1 MDYSIRPLRP
11 DDLDALSRF
20 LTSGFG
26 AEPGADFAAPE
37 VLRWK
42 FLDPAAAD
50 SQPRSWI
57 AVDDSGAIV
66 GHVGICLTAFE
77 SSSIAE
83 PDHRVGA
90 LHMIDWLGSKT
101 HRGVGATLMRT
112 AHRAA
117 PVQFGLGGS
126 DAGRSVIKGGG
137 YQPMP
142 PVFVHRRALRPF
154 RWFRRGG
161 NPSPGQ
167 LARLAREWLRPKPK
181 RPAVGLELQRVES
194 FGPEIEGVAHRAREA
209 MILTTRSADRLNGF
223 LRFPRQAF
231 SGFLL
236 RGPRGGV
243 RGFAVLNLIPPPEGG
258 PVVGKI
264 VDCLVDEPAP
274 APWRSAFLL
283 LSDELFRQG
292 ADLAEAYSSAPWT
305 AEALRLAGLPSR
317 HPLEFSLRDREG
329 RIPGDLP
336 FYLTPIEADYAH
348 T

>member
-1 MDYSIRPLRP
+1 MDYSIRPSRP

-42 FLDPAAAD
+42 FLDPAEAD
-50 SQPRSWI
+50 SQPRSWV
-57 AVDDSGAIV
+57 AADDSGAIV

-77 SSSIAE
+77 SSAIAE

-101 HRGVGATLMRT
+101 HRGVGAGLMRK
-112 AHRAA
+112 AHGAA

-142 PVFVHRRALRPF
+142 SVFVHRRALRPF
-154 RWFRRGG
+154 RWFRRSG

-167 LARLAREWLRPKPK
+167 VARLAREWIRPKPK
-181 RPAVGLELQRVES
+181 HPAVGLELQRVES
-194 FGPEIEGVAHRAREA
+194 FGVEIERVANRARKA
-209 MILTTRSADRLNGF
+209 MILTTRSADRLNRF
-223 LRFPRQAF
+223 LRFPRPAF

-236 RGPRGGV
+236 RDPRGDV
-243 RGFAVLNLIPPPEGG
+243 RGFALLNLVTTSESG

-264 VDCLVDEPAP
+264 VDCLVDEPSP
-274 APWRSAFLL
+274 ALWRSAFVL
-283 LSDELFRQG
+283 LSDELTRQD

-305 AEALRLAGLPSR
+305 TEALRLAGLPSR
-317 HPLEFSLRDREG
+317 HPLEFSLRDRG
-329 RIPGDLP
+329 KRIPGDLP
-336 FYLTPIEADYAH
+336 FYLTPIEADYAY

>member
-1 MDYSIRPLRP
+1 MGYSIRPLLP
-11 DDLDALSRF
+11 DDLDDLSRF
-20 LTSGFG
+20 LVSGFG

-42 FLDPAAAD
+42 FLDSAAD
-50 SQPRSWI
+50 SQPRSWV
-57 AVDDSGAIV
+57 AVDDLGAIV

-77 SSSIAE
+77 SAAIAE
-83 PDHRVGA
+83 PGHRVAA
-90 LHMIDWLGSKT
+90 LHMIDWLGSKA
-101 HRGVGATLMRT
+101 HRGVGARLMRA
-112 AHRAA
+112 AHGAA

-142 PVFVHRRALRPF
+142 SALVHRRLLRPW
-154 RWFRRGG
+154 RWFRRSG
-161 NPSPGQ
+161 NLSPGQ
-167 LARLAREWLRPKPK
+167 WARLARESVRPKPR
-181 RPAVGLELQRVES
+181 RPATGLELHRVDS
-194 FGPEIEGVAHRAREA
+194 FGPEIRGVVDRAREA
-209 MILTTRSADRLNGF
+209 MILTTRSADRLNAF

-231 SGFLL
+231 SGFLFRDG
-236 RGPRGGV
+236 RGDV
-243 RGFAVLNLIPPPEGG
+243 RGFALLNLVARAKGG
-258 PVVGKI
+258 PVVGKV

-274 APWRSAFLL
+274 ALWRSAFVA
-283 LSDELFRQG
+283 LSDELTRQG

-317 HPLEFSLRDREG
+317 HTLEFSLRDRGG

-336 FYLTPIEADYAH
+336 FHLTAIEADYAY